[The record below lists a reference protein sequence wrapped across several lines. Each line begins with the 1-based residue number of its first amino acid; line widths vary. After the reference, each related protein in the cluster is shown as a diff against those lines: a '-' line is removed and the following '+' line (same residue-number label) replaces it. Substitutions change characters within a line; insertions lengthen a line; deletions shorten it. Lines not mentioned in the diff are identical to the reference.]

1 MMALFPLRKQI
12 TAMKT
17 HWTKP
22 GFELIF
28 ALSIICIM
36 ALPLLVFAQ
45 GNKNMDITIINGDTT
60 INGKNIKDLSIEER
74 KQALKDIDN
83 LSGPENSGRQRI
95 VIKKRSL
102 TDTSVKNM
110 VYRHRFFNHDDDMAG
125 NHRFY
130 NDSTKHTFKFKMRK
144 PDGAD
149 STFTFNYRMNGDPED
164 FFDEPMRNFNFH
176 MREPGE
182 SFHRRN
188 VQRFDYTNTGNDGI
202 NTHTSF
208 RVSDASPEKIKKMT
222 GNEKAELEIRDLNLV
237 PEFSSGKTL
246 LMFNLTSKTAAEV
259 KFTDSE
265 GKLLWSEKAINGR
278 FSKSYPLGLNGIYFL
293 EVKQGGKVALKRIV
307 KED

>member
-1 MMALFPLRKQI
+1 
-12 TAMKT
+12 MKT

-28 ALSIICIM
+28 ALSIICVM

-60 INGKNIKDLSIEER
+60 INGKNIKDLSFEER

-83 LSGPENSGRQRI
+83 LSGPESSGRQRI

-102 TDTSVKNM
+102 TDTGAKNM
-110 VYRHRFFNHDDDMAG
+110 IYRRRFFNHDDNIAG
-125 NHRFY
+125 NHRFF

-149 STFTFNYRMNGDPED
+149 STFTFNYRMNSDPDD
-164 FFDEPMRNFNFH
+164 FFDEPTPNFH

-182 SFHRRN
+182 NFHHRN
-188 VQRFDYTNTGNDGI
+188 IQRFDYTNTGNDGI
-202 NTHTSF
+202 STHTSF
-208 RVSDASPEKIKKMT
+208 WVSDASPEKIKKMT
-222 GNEKAELEIRDLNLV
+222 GNEKVELEISDLNVV

-259 KFTDSE
+259 KFTNSE
-265 GKLLWSEKAINGR
+265 GKPLWSEKVVNGV
-278 FSKSYPLGLNGIYFL
+278 FSKSFTLGLNGIYFL